1 MSCSCDVALIL
12 LAILLPRASGFLP
25 GLAIAACIL
34 ALLIPLRLWWFQS
47 CRVALPRKYFLR
59 MSKAQRRRVHQK
71 HLRALWMKD
80 RRERQRLQRVLWKM
94 SRGFCAS
101 TNGAS
106 PVDTRRGSGQ
116 DINAVQKTSACKTVY
131 PADEIN
137 ALHVSSTNA
146 LSTFPDSCGQG
157 VATPCLVHGGCRDHQ
172 LFWSFQHQQS
182 GGRRTFQHL
191 HDPAWQIVGAQDDEA
206 PDIHGNGAAE
216 TSATS
221 SGSSVNIT
229 GDADAIIIPGLSQ
242 ASAQQARDAFKATF
256 GGVICCDS
264 FEHKEPHTSQTWHD
278 SDTEDFYIESSC
290 QEHRCDAISQP
301 PGANQASSA
310 NPHMSLVSERAG
322 KVEHWTKRSRI
333 PGVSA
338 KQVTFL
344 ASRGGGLE
352 SSEDFRNNPPLSL
365 RLPVGGTQAVQIEAS
380 DLSTLVRHCYRKKNA
395 QPVPCLASDNQRELL
410 EHFAFIPPVFLA
422 CLLSYYKDALS
433 LQCLTFICFPCR
445 ELNFKH
451 LYVFSST

>member
-12 LAILLPRASGFLP
+12 LALLFPRASGFLP

-71 HLRALWMKD
+71 HLRALWIKD

-106 PVDTRRGSGQ
+106 PVDTRRGCAQ

-137 ALHVSSTNA
+137 ALHVSATNA

-191 HDPAWQIVGAQDDEA
+191 HDPAWQVVGAQDDEA

-229 GDADAIIIPGLSQ
+229 GDADAIIISGPSQ

-264 FEHKEPHTSQTWHD
+264 FEHKSRTAPRFGTIQILKISILRVAARSTGATPLANHQVPTKHHQQTLTCHSFQSVLAKWSTGQRD
-278 SDTEDFYIESSC
+278 
-290 QEHRCDAISQP
+290 
-301 PGANQASSA
+301 
-310 NPHMSLVSERAG
+310 LVYREF
-322 KVEHWTKRSRI
+322 
-333 PGVSA
+333 
-338 KQVTFL
+338 Q
-344 ASRGGGLE
+344 
-352 SSEDFRNNPPLSL
+352 LSKL
-365 RLPVGGTQAVQIEAS
+365 HS
-380 DLSTLVRHCYRKKNA
+380 
-395 QPVPCLASDNQRELL
+395 
-410 EHFAFIPPVFLA
+410 
-422 CLLSYYKDALS
+422 
-433 LQCLTFICFPCR
+433 
-445 ELNFKH
+445 
-451 LYVFSST
+451 